1 MTNLEP
7 VPPKKRGCFFYGC
20 ITCIIL
26 ALIAGIGLFVAA
38 HYALKYANGMVAE
51 YTDVSP
57 MTLPKSD
64 LPPDD
69 LKQLKARVAAFDAA
83 MDAHTNVPPLI
94 LTGPEI
100 NALISDTPQTKEFK
114 DRFFVALDGDEIK
127 GQLSLPLDGIPQLQ
141 IFNVKGRYLNGS
153 GTFKASITNG
163 LLYVMVQSLEV
174 KGKALPA
181 KFLAGLQQQNLAQ
194 SFNDRKNG
202 TAFENYESVVVKDGT
217 LIVKPKGN

>member
-1 MTNLEP
+1 M
-7 VPPKKRGCFFYGC
+7 
-20 ITCIIL
+20 
-26 ALIAGIGLFVAA
+26 LIAGIGLYLAA

-51 YTDVSP
+51 YTDTSP

-69 LKQLKARVAAFDAA
+69 LKQLKTRVAAFDAA
-83 MDAHTNVPPLI
+83 MDAHTNVPPLV

-100 NALISDTPQTKEFK
+100 NALISDTAQTKEFK

-174 KGKALPA
+174 KGKPLPA

-194 SFNDRKNG
+194 SFNDRTNG
-202 TAFENYESVVVKDGT
+202 TGVRELRECAGEGRHIDREAEGELGLFGRRGRCVDLPARFAGGIWSGR
-217 LIVKPKGN
+217 

>member
-1 MTNLEP
+1 MTNPEP

-26 ALIAGIGLFVAA
+26 VLIAGIGLYIGV
-38 HYALKYANGMVAE
+38 HYALKYANAMVTE
-51 YTDVSP
+51 YTDTSP
-57 MTLPKSD
+57 IVLPKSD

-69 LKQLKARVAAFDAA
+69 LKQLKARVAAFNAA

-94 LTGPEI
+94 LTGQEI
-100 NALISDTPQTKEFK
+100 NALISDNPKAKEFK
-114 DRFFVALDGDEIK
+114 DKFVVALEGDEIK

-163 LLYVMVQSLEV
+163 LLSVTVQSLEV
-174 KGKALPA
+174 KGKPLPA

-194 SFNDRKNG
+194 SINDQTNN